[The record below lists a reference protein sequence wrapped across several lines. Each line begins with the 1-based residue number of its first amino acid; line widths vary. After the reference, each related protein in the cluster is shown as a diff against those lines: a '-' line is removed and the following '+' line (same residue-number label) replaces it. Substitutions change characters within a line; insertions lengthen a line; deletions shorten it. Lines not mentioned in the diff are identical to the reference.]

1 MTEHWKTEDFSVV
14 KENIVPVA
22 IKEMQ
27 GIQNEET
34 LFVKRYTAISFKKD
48 CCVEFAEKGSY
59 IVLDFGKELCGGL
72 RIITRSAKNLTTFR
86 ITFGESYSEACTDF
100 GNKNAGN
107 DHSPRDFE
115 VKVPFMSDLT
125 FGQTGLRFARV
136 ELLSDGPVLVKN
148 IYAVNTL
155 PYF

>member
-14 KENIVPVA
+14 KENILPAA

-27 GIQNEET
+27 SVENSEA
-34 LFVKRYTAISFKKD
+34 LLVKRHTAISFKKTD
-48 CCVEFAEKGSY
+48 CTEFTGRGSY
-59 IVLDFGKELCGGL
+59 MMLDFGKELCGGL

-86 ITFGESYSEACTDF
+86 ITFGESYSEACTDI

-115 VKVPFMSDLT
+115 V
-125 FGQTGLRFARV
+125 
-136 ELLSDGPVLVKN
+136 
-148 IYAVNTL
+148 
-155 PYF
+155 